1 MESKK
6 LKAKDLIN
14 VGIYTAIYLVIFF
27 VVGMLN
33 AIPVLYPFLYILI
46 PLISGIPFMLFLTKT
61 DKFGMVTIMSVICG
75 VFWFL
80 MGYTWTAIVGYVVFG
95 LISDLVLRIG
105 KYKSFKIDVIGYWLF
120 SCGMIGCQ
128 APMWVMADT
137 YMAGIEQSMGAQYA
151 NELARYMPSWMG
163 IAAIGIIFVGALL
176 GSLLGQKGFILTR
189 AQKSCSWH
197 L

>member
-14 VGIYTAIYLVIFF
+14 VGIYTAIYIVIFF
-27 VVGMLN
+27 AVGMLN

-46 PLISGIPFMLFLTKT
+46 PLISGIPFMLFLTKV

-80 MGYTWTAIVGYVVFG
+80 MGYTWTALVGYVIFG
-95 LISDLVLRIG
+95 VISDFVLRAG

-137 YMAGIEQSMGAQYA
+137 YKAGIEQSMGAQYA
-151 NELARYMPSWMG
+151 SELAHYMPSWMG
-163 IAAIGIIFVGALL
+163 IAAIAIIFVGALL
-176 GSLLGQKGFILTR
+176 GSLLGHKMLKKHFER
-189 AQKSCSWH
+189 AGIV
-197 L
+197 

>member
-14 VGIYTAIYLVIFF
+14 VGIYTAIYIVIFF

-75 VFWFL
+75 VFWH
-80 MGYTWTAIVGYVVFG
+80 
-95 LISDLVLRIG
+95 R
-105 KYKSFKIDVIGYWLF
+105 
-120 SCGMIGCQ
+120 
-128 APMWVMADT
+128 
-137 YMAGIEQSMGAQYA
+137 
-151 NELARYMPSWMG
+151 
-163 IAAIGIIFVGALL
+163 
-176 GSLLGQKGFILTR
+176 
-189 AQKSCSWH
+189 QKSDKTCGTAQDYGH
-197 L
+197 NNPCGQRNRLGFPAVLLVHGCP

>member
-14 VGIYTAIYLVIFF
+14 VGIYTAIYIVIFF
-27 VVGMLN
+27 AVGMLN

-46 PLISGIPFMLFLTKT
+46 PLISGIPFMLFLTKV

-80 MGYTWTAIVGYVVFG
+80 MGYTWTALVGYVIFG
-95 LISDLVLRIG
+95 VISDFVLRTG

-120 SCGMIGCQ
+120 FCGMIGCQ

-137 YMAGIEQSMGAQYA
+137 YMAGIEQSMGTQYA
-151 NELARYMPSWMG
+151 SELAHYMPSWMG
-163 IAAIGIIFVGALL
+163 IAAIAIIFVGALL
-176 GSLLGQKGFILTR
+176 GSLLGHKMLKKHFER
-189 AQKSCSWH
+189 AGIV
-197 L
+197 

>member
-1 MESKK
+1 MSNK
-6 LKAKDLIN
+6 LQAKDLIN
-14 VGIYTAIYLVIFF
+14 LGLFT
-27 VVGMLN
+27 
-33 AIPVLYPFLYILI
+33 VLYFVIGCCVAVPVGFVPIFLPILGALWS
-46 PLISGIPFMLFLTKT
+46 LITGIPFMLFLTKT

-95 LISDLVLRIG
+95 IISDLVLRAG

-128 APMWVMADT
+128 APMWVMADS

-151 NELARYMPSWMG
+151 SELARYMPSWMG
-163 IAAIGIIFVGALL
+163 IAAIAIIYVGALL
-176 GSLLGQKGFILTR
+176 GSLLGHKMLKKHFER
-189 AQKSCSWH
+189 AGIV
-197 L
+197 

>member
-14 VGIYTAIYLVIFF
+14 VGIYTAIYIVIFF

-95 LISDLVLRIG
+95 IISDLVLRAG

-128 APMWVMADT
+128 APMWVMSDT

-151 NELARYMPSWMG
+151 SELARYMPSWMG
-163 IAAIGIIFVGALL
+163 IAAIAIIFVGALL
-176 GSLLGQKGFILTR
+176 GSLLGHKMLKKHFER
-189 AQKSCSWH
+189 AGIV
-197 L
+197 

>member
-14 VGIYTAIYLVIFF
+14 VGIYTAIYIVIFF
-27 VVGMLN
+27 AVGMLN

-46 PLISGIPFMLFLTKT
+46 PLISGIPFMLFLTKV

-80 MGYTWTAIVGYVVFG
+80 MGYTWTALVGYVIFG
-95 LISDLVLRIG
+95 VISDFVLRTG

-137 YMAGIEQSMGAQYA
+137 YNQEALYC
-151 NELARYMPSWMG
+151 ARRRNRLSQGDRQEDARSAEAERPDVREAVYETG
-163 IAAIGIIFVGALL
+163 RI
-176 GSLLGQKGFILTR
+176 
-189 AQKSCSWH
+189 
-197 L
+197 

>member
-1 MESKK
+1 METNK

-14 VGIYTAIYLVIFF
+14 VGIYTAIYIVIFF

-33 AIPVLYPFLYILI
+33 AIPVLYPLLYVLI
-46 PLISGIPFMLFLTKT
+46 PLISGIPFMLFLTKIE
-61 DKFGMVTIMSVICG
+61 KFGMVTIMSVICG

-95 LISDLVLRIG
+95 IIADLVLKAG
-105 KYKSFKIDVIGYWLF
+105 KYKSFKVDVIGYWLL

-137 YMAGIEQSMGAQYA
+137 YMAQVEASMGEQYA
-151 NELARYMPSWMG
+151 SELAHYMPSWMG
-163 IAAIGIIFVGALL
+163 IAAIAIIFVG
-176 GSLLGQKGFILTR
+176 SLLGALFGHKMLKKHFER
-189 AQKSCSWH
+189 AGIV
-197 L
+197 

>member
-95 LISDLVLRIG
+95 IIADLVLQIL
-105 KYKSFKIDVIGYWLF
+105 SFVAQSERENIRKR
-120 SCGMIGCQ
+120 Q
-128 APMWVMADT
+128 A
-137 YMAGIEQSMGAQYA
+137 E
-151 NELARYMPSWMG
+151 G
-163 IAAIGIIFVGALL
+163 IAAAKARGVKFSRPPVPLPGN
-176 GSLLGQKGFILTR
+176 FYEVHR
-189 AQKSCSWH
+189 AWRGKKMTLRQAAEACGMPEGTFYAKAVKFEKAD
-197 L
+197 